1 MAGALVSASLRDAF
15 LRLSTSI
22 TSEPK
27 GKVLF
32 REGDAARG
40 VYLVCSGRISMVME
54 PSSSVFPPQI
64 VGPGA
69 VLGLPATVAGSP
81 YSLTAEVMDKA
92 EVAFVPRELVLRALS
107 TNQELCFEVMQLLS
121 SEISGTRK
129 ALKQLGSSRDHHA

>member
-1 MAGALVSASLRDAF
+1 
-15 LRLSTSI
+15 
-22 TSEPK
+22 
-27 GKVLF
+27 
-32 REGDAARG
+32 
-40 VYLVCSGRISMVME
+40 MVME